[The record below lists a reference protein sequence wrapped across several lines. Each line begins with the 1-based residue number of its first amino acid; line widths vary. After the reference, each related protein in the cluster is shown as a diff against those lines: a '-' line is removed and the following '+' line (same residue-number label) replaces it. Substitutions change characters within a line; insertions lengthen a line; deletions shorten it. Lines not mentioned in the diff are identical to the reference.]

1 MSNKLKFSQLGRSGW
16 LILIPI
22 TILGAYSAWLYD
34 YGKRNASG
42 ELVKLRQTHKTLD
55 DKFSELKKE
64 KKSFVEQTA
73 ILERSSQIDR
83 QANLGVREEVVALQ
97 DELHDV
103 RKELELYRGIISPG
117 DVKPGLRVQRLDI
130 EAAEKEGLFLFDLTL
145 TQVKRRGRS
154 ARGVVGLEVLGEDN
168 GNKAVLVFNT
178 LGDDGKNPLKFK
190 FRYFQ
195 HFQGEIRLPKE
206 FKPRRIS
213 VKLTPQGKKRP
224 PAIEKEFAWPFRK
237 GAHNT

>member
-1 MSNKLKFSQLGRSGW
+1 M
-16 LILIPI
+16 
-22 TILGAYSAWLYD
+22 
-34 YGKRNASG
+34 
-42 ELVKLRQTHKTLD
+42 
-55 DKFSELKKE
+55 
-64 KKSFVEQTA
+64 
-73 ILERSSQIDR
+73 
-83 QANLGVREEVVALQ
+83 
-97 DELHDV
+97 
-103 RKELELYRGIISPG
+103 
-117 DVKPGLRVQRLDI
+117 
-130 EAAEKEGLFLFDLTL
+130 FLFDLTL

-154 ARGVVGLEVLGEDN
+154 AQGVVGLEVLGEDN

-178 LGDDGKNPLKFK
+178 LADNGKKPLKFK

-195 HFQGEIRLPKE
+195 NFQGEIRLPKE